1 MFELGNLETEAHLR
15 VGQIA
20 YTSGVDL
27 LVAVGNLAQNIAR
40 GALEAGMNPTQV
52 HHFPTK
58 AEALEYL
65 QDRVD
70 NQSTLLFK
78 ASRGMQLETLVDE
91 LFARGCL
98 IRK

>member
-1 MFELGNLETEAHLR
+1 

-20 YTSGVDL
+20 YASGVDL
-27 LVAVGNLAQNIAR
+27 LVTVGNLAQNITR
-40 GALEAGMNPTQV
+40 GALEAGMNPEQV

-65 QDRVD
+65 QNRID
-70 NQSTLLFK
+70 NQWTLLFK

-91 LFARGCL
+91 LFANGYL
-98 IRK
+98 RKAIKK